1 MAGAAGLRLVA
12 PAKINVF
19 LRILGRRP
27 DGYHSLVSGMQKVG
41 LYDELVLERTGAGIE
56 LRCPDGNS
64 PEGPENLVMRAAT
77 LFLEHLAE
85 HRPGQGFGV
94 RMLLNKGI
102 PVAAGLG
109 GGSSDAAAAL
119 VGLNTLSG
127 ANLDAQTLAGLGLC
141 LGADVPFFLQ
151 SAPAA
156 LAEGIGERLSPLSPL
171 SGCAIVLVNPGFAVS
186 TRWVYRNFDLTAIE
200 RKDTFQNFRNGL
212 NGVACVNDLEQ
223 VTAGRYPV
231 IGEIKEA
238 MRRHG
243 AEAALMSGSGPTV
256 FGLFADRARAETA
269 LRFFQRTFDRSF
281 LVAPLQA

>member
-27 DGYHSLVSGMQKVG
+27 DGYHCLVSGMQKIG
-41 LYDELVLERTGAGIE
+41 LYDELVLERTAAGIE

-64 PEGPENLVMRAAT
+64 PEGPENLAVQAAM
-77 LFLEHLAE
+77 LFAEHLADQK
-85 HRPGQGFGV
+85 PGQGFGV
-94 RMLLNKGI
+94 RMVLNKGI

-109 GGSSDAAAAL
+109 GGSSDAATVL
-119 VGLNTLSG
+119 SGLNALSG
-127 ANLDAQTLAGLGLC
+127 VNLDAQTLARLGLR

-151 SAPAA
+151 PAPAA
-156 LAEGIGERLSPLSPL
+156 LAEGIGERLSPVPPL
-171 SGCAIVLVNPGFAVS
+171 TGYVIVLVNPGFAVS
-186 TRWVYRNFDLTAIE
+186 TRWVYRNFDLTAVE

-212 NGVACVNDLEQ
+212 NGAACVNDLEQ

-231 IGEIKEA
+231 IGEIKEN

-256 FGLFADRARAETA
+256 FGLFADRARARVA

-281 LVAPLQA
+281 LVEPLQA